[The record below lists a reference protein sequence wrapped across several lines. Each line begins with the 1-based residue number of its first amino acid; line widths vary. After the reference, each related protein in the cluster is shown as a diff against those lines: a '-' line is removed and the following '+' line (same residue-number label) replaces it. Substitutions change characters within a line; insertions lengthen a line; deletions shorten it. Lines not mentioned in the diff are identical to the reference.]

1 MILATKCISIF
12 FVSQQTTECLTDLNY
27 IPVGCEFTK
36 NLEKHGLFCISKAQ
50 WDLLA
55 CSDRMN
61 PSWVHA
67 MAHGLSSL
75 NKCCC
80 FAFNTVSVS
89 KVGENGQNFGKCK
102 I

>member
-1 MILATKCISIF
+1 MLQQATKCR
-12 FVSQQTTECLTDLNY
+12 TDSNY
-27 IPVGCEFTK
+27 IPVGSEFTK

-61 PSWVHA
+61 SSWVHA

-75 NKCCC
+75 ISAVVLH
-80 FAFNTVSVS
+80 FRDIGS
-89 KVGENGQNFGKCK
+89 K